1 MSLPPSMS
9 PQVFS
14 ILSGLVAERTG
25 LHFEAAHALIF
36 AEKVGRRAVEAG
48 FESFLDYYY
57 YLRYDAEGAAELD
70 RLVEALVV
78 GETYLFRELTPLQTA
93 VASFIVPALAAGRR
107 PRIWCAASATG
118 EEPHTVAMLL
128 QARGIL
134 DAVDLI
140 ASDISVVALERA
152 RQGRFTRRA
161 IRSDVPAFATPWLQV
176 GERDISVDARLT
188 NAIDWRRINLIDAD
202 AVAALGTFD
211 VILCRNVLI
220 YFDDTTTRK
229 VVERLAARLVDG
241 GALFVGISESLLRF
255 RPSLLCEERDGIFL
269 YRKVS

>member
-1 MSLPPSMS
+1 MS

-25 LHFEAAHALIF
+25 LHFEAVHSAIF
-36 AEKVGRRAVEAG
+36 AEKVGRRVVEAG

-57 YLRYDAEGAAELD
+57 YLRYDAEGGAELD
-70 RLVEALVV
+70 RLVEGLVV
-78 GETYLFRELTPLQTA
+78 GETYLFRELAPLQTA
-93 VASFIVPALAAGRR
+93 VASFVVPALEAGRR
-107 PRIWCAASATG
+107 PRVWCAASATG

-128 QARGIL
+128 QSRGIL
-134 DAVDLI
+134 DAVDPI
-140 ASDISVVALERA
+140 ASDISVGALERA
-152 RQGRFTRRA
+152 RRGRFTRRA
-161 IRSDVPAFATPWLQV
+161 LRSDVPAFAAPWIDV
-176 GERDISVDARLT
+176 GERDISVDSRLT
-188 NAIDWRRINLIDAD
+188 KAIDWRRINLIDEA
-202 AVAALGTFD
+202 AVAALGRFD

-229 VVERLAARLVDG
+229 VVDRLATRLIDG

-255 RPSLLCEERDGIFL
+255 RPPLLCEERDGVFL